1 LLESDVPLRV
11 ASLDLRIAELRA
23 QRDGAEV
30 RASFDGTVYK
40 TAARSGERVR
50 SGDAVVWF
58 ADLERPRVRANVDQV
73 DLGRV
78 RVGQKARITS
88 NAYRDRSWSAE
99 IEELIPNVVKKQSR
113 FVAEVLAPVA
123 APATGLLPGMS
134 VDVEIVVDAVPDALQ
149 IPSEALFRDEEG
161 AFVYRVDDDRVRVT
175 RVLVGRSTVGSVE
188 VLRGLSEGDRVVLG
202 PVTLGDG
209 ALVKSEQ
216 SKPSVP
222 KQPPVGARDGD

>member
-1 LLESDVPLRV
+1 M
-11 ASLDLRIAELRA
+11 
-23 QRDGAEV
+23 
-30 RASFDGTVYK
+30 
-40 TAARSGERVR
+40 
-50 SGDAVVWF
+50 VWF

-175 RVLVGRSTVGSVE
+175 PRLGGKVHGRQCRSAQRPRRERSRRAGAGHAGRRSARQVE
-188 VLRGLSEGDRVVLG
+188 EIEG
-202 PVTLGDG
+202 
-209 ALVKSEQ
+209 
-216 SKPSVP
+216 
-222 KQPPVGARDGD
+222 VGAVGAEAASGGCARWRLSRRAAVRIAQIRATRTRVCLRRVR